1 MTDLDSVTGIVM
13 RVGVILSIVLVATGI
28 IITVI
33 EHGSDG
39 YTLNELFSR
48 VSTVNSSTASL
59 HFILN
64 GFSRLSGLSFIYI
77 GLMVLIS
84 IPVIRTALALI
95 YFLYDKNRLY
105 IVLSAIVLFNLL
117 LAILILPR
125 ILR

>member
-13 RVGVILSIVLVATGI
+13 RVGVILSIVLVAIGV

-59 HFILN
+59 PFILN

-84 IPVIRTALALI
+84 IPVIRTTLALI